1 MVLAPCEMSDTV
13 DRLVRE
19 GIVGKGVQA
28 LEDGRRRPILTSVR
42 IKERK
47 VPTPASR
54 H

>member
-19 GIVGKGVQA
+19 GIVGKG
-28 LEDGRRRPILTSVR
+28 EDGRRRPILTSVR